1 MSFFL
6 GRWLLTAAHCIPGS
20 EVQPKYYHVRAGNY
34 SSCNEKIRISLFCNE
49 QVLLSEHDL
58 TSEDG
63 EERAKPRLVLRHP
76 KFGENAPLDYDFAL
90 VELTV

>member
-1 MSFFL
+1 MPH
-6 GRWLLTAAHCIPGS
+6 AM
-20 EVQPKYYHVRAGNY
+20 
-34 SSCNEKIRISLFCNE
+34 KIIFSISLFCNE

-63 EERAKPRLVLRHP
+63 EVRAKPRLVFRHP
-76 KFGENAPLDYDFAL
+76 KFEENAPLDYDFAL

>member
-1 MSFFL
+1 MKNNVSISPFFD
-6 GRWLLTAAHCIPGS
+6 
-20 EVQPKYYHVRAGNY
+20 
-34 SSCNEKIRISLFCNE
+34 E

-63 EERAKPRLVLRHP
+63 EVRAKPRLVLRHP